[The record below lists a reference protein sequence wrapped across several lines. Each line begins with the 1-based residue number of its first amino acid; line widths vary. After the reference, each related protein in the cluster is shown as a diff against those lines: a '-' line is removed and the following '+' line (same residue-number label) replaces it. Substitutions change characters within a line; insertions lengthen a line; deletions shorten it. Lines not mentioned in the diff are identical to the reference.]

1 MAVPL
6 MPVTLVP
13 MAVPPVPEVP
23 PRYFSWKV
31 HPGRASPVT
40 ESYFSTTIALSG
52 VFSNTT
58 VLLSPPLM

>member
-1 MAVPL
+1 MAVPFL
-6 MPVTLVP
+6 PVTFVP

-31 HPGRASPVT
+31 QPGRASPVT
-40 ESYFSTTIALSG
+40 ESYFSTTIPLSG

-58 VLLSPPLM
+58 VLLSPPLI

>member
-1 MAVPL
+1 MAVPFL
-6 MPVTLVP
+6 PVTFVP
-13 MAVPPVPEVP
+13 MAVPPVPLVP

-31 HPGRASPVT
+31 QPGRASPVT
-40 ESYFSTTIALSG
+40 ESYFSTTIPLSG